1 MEHGCWSRVWSRC
14 VNLSFLFS
22 YRICL
27 FCRPGYG
34 GVARH
39 RPQRRRSLL
48 MWLDSSMYNRVWRV
62 SRFWRMGVWALWY
75 RVSIMMH
82 DLPSYVLVIWLSPR
96 IGSIIRISSRGWP
109 EFCVKVALRHS
120 GYVHTYPAIFP
131 DSNSFICFFAHNTSY
146 PSLITAYTQG
156 KYPASFLRPH

>member
-1 MEHGCWSRVWSRC
+1 MEHGCWSRVWNRC

-34 GVARH
+34 GVSRH

-48 MWLDSSMYNRVWRV
+48 MWLDSSMYNQVWRV
-62 SRFWRMGVWALWY
+62 SHSWRMGVWALWY
-75 RVSIMMH
+75 RVSIIIR
-82 DLPSYVLVIWLSPR
+82 DLPSYVLVLWLSPH
-96 IGSIIRISSRGWP
+96 ISSIIRKSSRGWP
-109 EFCVKVALRHS
+109 EFCVKVALQHS
-120 GYVHTYPAIFP
+120 GYVHTYN
-131 DSNSFICFFAHNTSY
+131 SNSFICFFAHNTSY
-146 PSLITAYTQG
+146 PSLIIAYTQG